1 MYRRSSHGK
10 EQVIGLTPSP
20 ISKRTRHSS
29 DDFNNRRFKTLLN
42 FQSFTNNFES
52 APIVV
57 EGIVPFDTLGSTF
70 IPNIFTD
77 KDWTNLFRNFDDPID
92 KLVNEFYLNTY
103 SPKLNWS
110 VGSKEKILSSLQIIL
125 RRYFTSNVQQ
135 MQTFHHMMTN

>member
-1 MYRRSSHGK
+1 MVLWTNLYLIKFVSLLVFVIICEWLFFLQIYRHSSHGK

-52 APIVV
+52 APILV

-103 SPKLNWS
+103 SPKLN
-110 VGSKEKILSSLQIIL
+110 
-125 RRYFTSNVQQ
+125 
-135 MQTFHHMMTN
+135 